1 MTELPQQPSA
11 PEPKP
16 RPADERYAS
25 AKRRAEELQG
35 YYIHL
40 IVYVLVNA
48 GLFAINA
55 LTRGEDGAWW
65 FYWPLAG
72 WGIGLL
78 IHTAVTYL
86 GVFSEDW
93 RERKARQI
101 LEREG
106 HGPASA

>member
-1 MTELPQQPSA
+1 MTELPEDGPV
-11 PEPKP
+11 
-16 RPADERYAS
+16 PASSRDEQYEWAR
-25 AKRRAEELQG
+25 KRAEEIQG
-35 YYIHL
+35 FYIHL

-55 LTRGEDGAWW
+55 LTRGDEGGWW

-78 IHTAVTYL
+78 IHTATTFL

-93 RERKARQI
+93 KERKAREI
-101 LEREG
+101 LERG
-106 HGPASA
+106 GGAKA

>member
-1 MTELPQQPSA
+1 MTELPKQPA
-11 PEPKP
+11 EPEP
-16 RPADERYAS
+16 RPTEEDRYAS
-25 AKRRAEELQG
+25 ARRRAEELQG

-55 LTRGEDGAWW
+55 LTRGDDGGWW

-78 IHTAVTYL
+78 IHTAVTFF
-86 GVFSEDW
+86 GVFGEDW
-93 RERKARQI
+93 KERKARQI
-101 LEREG
+101 YERG
-106 HGPASA
+106 GRGPASV